1 MLGFLELQKSWR
13 YSYLFYVPESLWGSM
28 WKSLTDSHEPLVLT
42 SMKVVPKSY
51 LGMERKIKI
60 QPKTTYQFLQVFN
73 GILELTDKELDVL
86 SRFIDMSETINLCS
100 AETKRSVAES
110 MGIDNPNTLNI
121 YVKRLKDKGA
131 IKKTKNGYKVSKLLE
146 RNPKVIIEIT

>member
-1 MLGFLELQKSWR
+1 
-13 YSYLFYVPESLWGSM
+13 
-28 WKSLTDSHEPLVLT
+28 
-42 SMKVVPKSY
+42 
-51 LGMERKIKI
+51 MERKIKI

-86 SRFIDMSETINLCS
+86 SKFIDLNETINLCS
-100 AETKRSVAES
+100 VETKKAVAQS

-131 IKKTKNGYKVSKLLE
+131 IRKTKNGYIVSKLLE